1 MPDPASSLEEAS
13 DEDLMALYCL
23 EMKRSAFEEL
33 FRRYGGRLQGYF
45 IRVTGSPEQAR
56 DMVQQTFMHVHRARA
71 DFRHGFP
78 FRPWFYTIAHN
89 IRREHFRRRA
99 RKPEVIYDPERH
111 GEPRI
116 GPDVSSPSDR
126 AVRRALMELDPAQ
139 REVVVLHWYEG
150 LTFREIGAIVGAST
164 SAVKVRAH
172 RAYKKLRE
180 HLQEAG

>member
-1 MPDPASSLEEAS
+1 MPDPAPRLEEAS
-13 DEDLMALYCL
+13 DEELMAMYCHQ
-23 EMKRSAFEEL
+23 KQRAAFEEL

-45 IRVTGSPEQAR
+45 IRVTSSPELAR

-71 DFRHGFP
+71 DFRHGSP

-111 GEPRI
+111 GEPQT
-116 GPDVSSPSDR
+116 GPSVSSATDR
-126 AVRRALMELDPAQ
+126 AVRRALQQLDPAQ

-150 LTFREIGAIVGAST
+150 LTFREIGETVGAST

-172 RAYKKLRE
+172 RAYKKLRSY
-180 HLQEAG
+180 LQEDG

>member
-1 MPDPASSLEEAS
+1 MPDAGPQLPETS
-13 DEDLMALYCL
+13 DEELMALYCHQ
-23 EMKRSAFEEL
+23 RQRAAFEEL

-45 IRVTGSPEQAR
+45 MRVTGSPEAAR

-71 DFRHGFP
+71 DFRHGAP

-111 GEPRI
+111 GEPSSQ
-116 GPDVSSPSDR
+116 PEVSSAIDR
-126 AVRRALMELDPAQ
+126 AVRRALADLDDAQ

-150 LTFREIGAIVGAST
+150 LTFREIGMVVGAST

-172 RAYKKLRE
+172 RAYKKLRTA
-180 HLQEAG
+180 LQEDA

>member
-1 MPDPASSLEEAS
+1 MPESAPQLAAAS
-13 DEDLMALYCL
+13 DEELMAQYCL
-23 EMKRSAFEEL
+23 QQQRSAFEEL

-45 IRVTGSPEQAR
+45 VRVTGSPEIAR

-71 DFRHGFP
+71 DFRHGAP

-111 GEPRI
+111 GEPSSS
-116 GPDVSSPSDR
+116 PEVSSATDR
-126 AVRRALMELDPAQ
+126 AVRRALAMLDDSQ

-150 LTFREIGAIVGAST
+150 LTFREIGEVVGAST

-172 RAYKKLRE
+172 RAYKKLRAT
-180 HLQEAG
+180 LQEDE